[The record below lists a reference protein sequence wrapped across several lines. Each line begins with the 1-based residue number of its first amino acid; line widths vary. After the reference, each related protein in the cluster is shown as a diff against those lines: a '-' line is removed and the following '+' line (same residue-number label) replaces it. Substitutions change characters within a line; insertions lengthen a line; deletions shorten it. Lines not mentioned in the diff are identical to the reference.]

1 MPKTTHENPKPPLAD
16 TPGSADLVRLP
27 NDTKI
32 RFCNAMHALTQHT
45 YVCTPCT
52 LYTERGDGD
61 LCETGKDIIARE
73 LCYSETHVE
82 FPPNK
87 EVSDEPRKPKT

>member
-1 MPKTTHENPKPPLAD
+1 MHKKHSKTGDPAV
-16 TPGSADLVRLP
+16 GSTRLVRLP

-61 LCETGKDIIARE
+61 LCEAGKYIIARE

-82 FPPNK
+82 FPPN
-87 EVSDEPRKPKT
+87 ESGQARREGERT

>member
-32 RFCNAMHALTQHT
+32 RFCNAMHDLTQHT
-45 YVCTPCT
+45 YVCTACT

-73 LCYSETHVE
+73 LCYAATHVE

-87 EVSDEPRKPKT
+87 EVSDEPRKL

>member
-1 MPKTTHENPKPPLAD
+1 MNTPETQPGGSLKPV
-16 TPGSADLVRLP
+16 GSADLVRLP

-32 RFCNAMHALTQHT
+32 RFCNAMHDLTQHT
-45 YVCTPCT
+45 YVCTACT

-73 LCYSETHVE
+73 LCYAATHVE

-87 EVSDEPRKPKT
+87 EVSDEPRKL